1 MSRLVNIAIATYI
14 KAQKANGDAKRRRL
28 LKSKVDL
35 RRFAPPLAKAQ
46 KRVAVLRTATLF
58 WALIE
63 ISKRSCV
70 IGHIRSSINN
80 G

>member
-14 KAQKANGDAKRRRL
+14 KAQKANGDASRRRL

-35 RRFAPPLAKAQ
+35 RCFAPPLAKAQ
-46 KRVAVLRTATLF
+46 KRVAALCAATLF
-58 WALIE
+58 WVLGE
-63 ISKRSCV
+63 ILKRSCV
-70 IGHIRSSINN
+70 IGHISSIISN